1 MKNTNKIKIAGVAFL
16 AAIGLSANAQSVACG
31 QNIIVNGDFEAGNSG
46 FTSEY
51 VFKTDVAGNSE
62 MVPENTYGVDINV
75 ASYHPII
82 TGTGRTGNFLM
93 VNGNTGTIKT
103 VWAQSVD
110 VTAGKNYHFTAY
122 VQRLVGGNQ
131 AVLRFYAGDQM
142 IATFSPSAAGWA
154 EVTASFSPA
163 TSGAIQL
170 RVVDANLA
178 ASSND
183 FGLDDMSL
191 VQECPPA
198 PAGCFATEVLSVSQG
213 LTKLGTAVN
222 PERSFPENTL
232 GAPNGQNPAV
242 YAPVQNFFSLG
253 FGGSIVLGFAEPIA
267 NGPGADIRVYESSA
281 SSNNETSTIE
291 VSQDGLGF
299 TTIGTLTQTGEID
312 FGTAFSD
319 YVRYIRITDATNIAT
334 WGNSQVADGYDV
346 DAVECL
352 HGAYIIPNPPSCSPN
367 EVISYVQG
375 PVQDL
380 ISPVSAARSIVA
392 NALGTPENSD
402 ATTSPDN
409 NNFYTLGF
417 GGEIVLKFPYPIKNG
432 DGDDIF
438 VVETTFGS
446 ATTNNCS
453 RYPERVR
460 AFASQDGCNWV
471 YLGEGCQDT
480 YFDLGGLG
488 WAQYVKLIDVTP
500 VANFV
505 AGGDAYDLDGII
517 CLHGE
522 EENPVPAILA
532 DGASEVINYTPG
544 TRANGTPIVAART
557 NPANALG
564 APQGTDVINFVSL
577 GFGGT
582 LTVKF
587 PYVIFDNPAANDL
600 SVTETTFGNPSC
612 ASYPERAEFEGSLD
626 GINWTSLGELC
637 LDGQLDVAAA
647 GSIQYLRITDR
658 TAASSFS
665 GSADGYDVDGIVA
678 INSLCATTPGA
689 RVADDVNTPDE
700 VVSITVAPNPVNSTA
715 VLTITT
721 GDQDNTAT
729 VSVNNYLGQQMSVS
743 KFNVASSS
751 VVNHTLDMSALS
763 NGVYFISVATNN
775 GTEVIK
781 VVKQ

>member
-1 MKNTNKIKIAGVAFL
+1 MKNKNNFKIAGIALL

-31 QNIIVNGDFEAGNSG
+31 QNLIVNGDFEAGNSG

-51 VFKTDVAGNSE
+51 TFKTDVAGNSE
-62 MVPENTYGVDINV
+62 MVPENTYGVDVNV

-82 TGTGRTGNFLM
+82 TGTGRSGKFLM
-93 VNGNTGTIKT
+93 VNGNTGSIKT
-103 VWAQSVD
+103 VWAQSVN
-110 VTAGKNYHFTAY
+110 VTAGQACHFTAY

-131 AVLRFYAGDQM
+131 ALLRFYAGDQM

-154 EVTASFSPA
+154 EVTASFTPA
-163 TSGAIQL
+163 VTGSIEL
-170 RVVDANLA
+170 KVINSNLA
-178 ASSND
+178 APSND
-183 FGLDDMSL
+183 FGLDDISL
-191 VQECPPA
+191 LQECPPA

-242 YAPVQNFFSLG
+242 IAPVQNFFSLG

-281 SSNNETSTIE
+281 SVNNETSTIE

-299 TTIGTLTQTGEID
+299 TPIGTLTQGGEID
-312 FGTAFSD
+312 FGSAFSD
-319 YVRYIRITDATNIAT
+319 YVRYIRITDATNPAT

-352 HGAYIIPNPPSCSPN
+352 HGAYIIPNPPACSPV
-367 EVISYVQG
+367 EVVSYIQG

-380 ISPVSAARSIVA
+380 VSPVSPSRSNPN

-402 ATTSPDN
+402 ATTAPEN
-409 NNFYTLGF
+409 NNFFTLGF
-417 GGEIVLKFPYPIKNG
+417 GGEIVLKFGSPIANG

-446 ATTNNCS
+446 STVNNCS

-480 YFDLGGLG
+480 YFDLGGLA

-500 VANFV
+500 VAAFA

-522 EENPVPAILA
+522 ATAAEPTPVSA
-532 DGASEVINYTPG
+532 GASEVVEYTPG
-544 TRANGTPIVAART
+544 TRANGSPIVAART

-577 GFGGT
+577 GFGGSLT
-582 LTVKF
+582 LKF

-612 ASYPERAEFEGSLD
+612 ASYPERAQFEGSLD
-626 GINWTSLGELC
+626 GINWTNLGELC
-637 LDGQLDVAAA
+637 LDGELDIASA
-647 GSIQYLRITDR
+647 GVIQYLRISDR
-658 TAASSFS
+658 SAASSFS

-700 VVSITVAPNPVNSTA
+700 IVSVSVAPNPVNSTA

-721 GDQDNTAT
+721 GDQDNSAT
-729 VSVNNYLGQQMSVS
+729 ISVNNYLGQQVSVE

-751 VVNHTLDMSALS
+751 VVNRTLDMSALS